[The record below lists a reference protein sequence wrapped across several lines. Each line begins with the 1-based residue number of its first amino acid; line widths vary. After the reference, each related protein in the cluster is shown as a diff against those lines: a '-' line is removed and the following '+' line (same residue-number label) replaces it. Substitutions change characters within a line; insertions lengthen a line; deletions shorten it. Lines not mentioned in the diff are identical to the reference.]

1 MPKEVYIWW
10 TCCHWVISLRHA
22 ITLLMLVIFTLQ
34 PVLAAQNVSTI
45 GIKFEDDFSAYLNSD
60 IIRIIHQEDLQ
71 WVQGVVGAPLIPELY
86 YSGELIIGPQK
97 TGVARMAIIP
107 TLEDKKAVVSYL
119 INKSI
124 ISPITLH
131 TLMTFIFPDGI
142 VITNVR
148 YDVGKNGTM
157 IIVQADAQMNN
168 PYIKLYNLTFY
179 TTTIGKT
186 ININYAVKANLS
198 SLKGYIIQKGDYEAI
213 SLSPILTLLP
223 KDVVGIID
231 VAFPEQLHIT
241 GGSPAPKQIIWNE
254 AKWQYSSNLMGK
266 DIEVYFSE
274 IAPPPNP
281 ILLWFVAMIPPILIG
296 LFVAWKIRKNKRR

>member
-1 MPKEVYIWW
+1 MIN
-10 TCCHWVISLRHA
+10 LRHA
-22 ITLLMLVIFTLQ
+22 TMLLMLVIFTLQ

-45 GIKFEDDFSAYLNSD
+45 GIKFGDDFSAYLSSG
-60 IIRIIHQEDLQ
+60 ITRIIHQEDLK
-71 WVQGVVGAPLIPELY
+71 WVQGIVGAPLIPELY
-86 YSGELIIGPQK
+86 YSGELIIGSQK
-97 TGVARMAIIP
+97 TGTVRMIIVP
-107 TLEDKKAVVSYL
+107 TLEDKKAAVSYL

-148 YDVGKNGTM
+148 YDLSKDGTM
-157 IIVQADAQMNN
+157 IIVQADAQVSN
-168 PYIKLYNLTFY
+168 PYIRLYNLTFY
-179 TTTIGKT
+179 TTTIDKT

-198 SLKGYIIQKGDYEAI
+198 SLEGYVVQKGDHEVI

-223 KDVVGIID
+223 KDVVGMID
-231 VAFPEQLHIT
+231 VTFPEQFHIT

-274 IAPPPNP
+274 IASPPNP

-296 LFVAWKIRKNKRR
+296 LFVAWKAGKNKRS